1 MEKLSSMKSISGAGK
16 VGDRYSSGFIS
27 ESKWKALWVFW
38 EWDRQMSCS
47 VANTNNVFL
56 NNYTKGEL
64 WCRLARLAIFIFL
77 KAAQKAQEAGHVRK
91 GCSGNAELTHLF
103 SITDNETRK
112 DFMNTDQVQRRL
124 LKCSGSQKVTYKK
137 QSPNSEGLTTENKA
151 YKYWI
156 WKYEWG
162 ETIQNALTKL

>member
-1 MEKLSSMKSISGAGK
+1 MEKLSSKKSISGAGK

-27 ESKWKALWVFW
+27 ESKWKALWVSW
-38 EWDRQMSCS
+38 EWDRQMSRS

-103 SITDNETRK
+103 SIMDNETRK
-112 DFMNTDQVQRRL
+112 DFMNT
-124 LKCSGSQKVTYKK
+124 KK
-137 QSPNSEGLTTENKA
+137 AAKMLMKPEGH
-151 YKYWI
+151 I
-156 WKYEWG
+156 
-162 ETIQNALTKL
+162 